1 MVYKDCLKEK
11 IDSWLC
17 SEREKILNEQI
28 PGSSDIT
35 TREIICDD
43 KLFIPIPWSRI
54 PQKEE
59 KNNKDLVA
67 QIVDTVLP
75 NKENLVLLGNP
86 GQGKTTILK
95 KVFIKL
101 IEKYI
106 NDEINEIPIYI
117 SFHDLPEIQEYN
129 ENNILFFHKFLKSR
143 YCDLPFS
150 DDNGKSLSLLSSK
163 KGIIYLLDG
172 LDEIT
177 TELDQNKI
185 NKSLT
190 NNIFNYFSILTCRI
204 EFYDTFLP
212 ESEIKRRYKNKIYI
226 LELKY
231 NKLLKKYISNFCEK
245 KGFPYKKISDLLKN
259 KPNIK
264 ELIICPLWLMMFLDI
279 VTDRNYFDRAYNL
292 KTWGIAKLYGVYIKK
307 WLKNEAAKKD
317 SFLNWRE
324 KDIRMKTL
332 TWNMYDKKESN
343 QLAYFMYQSSRFN
356 SEDIKEASKDLNGNL
371 DGRIVDDISFHAL
384 LTRGRYKNTEDNLSS
399 DNYYFI
405 HYSFQEY
412 YTALCIFEKMK
423 SEYESTKEAIRRLI
437 PFEIAKFLKDMLDN
451 NSSKNDKERIMNNL
465 QKVYQNCGG
474 VEKLNL
480 ILRQHASYYLAF
492 LKTKDATN
500 FLLEGYDNEKNKWVQ
515 RSMMVGLAIF
525 CNRSDIMEK
534 YIRMLYENEET
545 SKTNLIFHLVY
556 YGDLP
561 LEKMFEIKEVEVK
574 DFSRTIRAIIEHL
587 KNNKYKNSWVLDL
600 FTLRDLIRF
609 IRGKEV
615 FLNNDKYRETLKNF
629 VQKERKLQNN
639 ELLLTEIEVMKDA
652 LKGEINL

>member
-1 MVYKDCLKEK
+1 MVYKDCLKGNVK
-11 IDSWLC
+11 LWLC
-17 SEREKILNEQI
+17 REREKILNEQI

-67 QIVDTVLP
+67 QIIDTVLP

-101 IEKYI
+101 IDKYI
-106 NDEINEIPIYI
+106 SDKINRIPVYI
-117 SFHDLPEIQEYN
+117 SFHDLPELGKYGVNDIRFFQKFFDLRDYDFPFSY
-129 ENNILFFHKFLKSR
+129 NNI
-143 YCDLPFS
+143 
-150 DDNGKSLSLLSSK
+150 KSLSSNK
-163 KGIIYLLDG
+163 DIIYLLDG

-177 TELDQNKI
+177 TELNQTSI
-185 NKSLT
+185 NKNLKSI
-190 NNIFNYFSILTCRI
+190 IFNYFSILTCRS
-204 EFYDTFLP
+204 EFYDTFLS

-226 LELKY
+226 SELKY

-245 KGFPYKKISDLLKN
+245 KEFPYKNIYDLLDN
-259 KPNIK
+259 NPNIK

-279 VTDRNYFDRAYNL
+279 FTDWNYFGRANNL
-292 KTWGIAKLYGVYIKK
+292 KTWGIAELYGVYIEK

-317 SFLNWRE
+317 SFLNWR
-324 KDIRMKTL
+324 KKNIRMKKL
-332 TWNMYDKKESN
+332 SWYMYDKKESN
-343 QLAYFMYQSSRFN
+343 LLAYGSYQSSY
-356 SEDIKEASKDLNGNL
+356 IKRGHIFEALKDSNGNL
-371 DGRIVDDISFHAL
+371 DDKIINDISSHTL
-384 LTRGRYKNTEDNLSS
+384 LTRGRDKKKKDNLSS

-423 SEYESTKEAIRRLI
+423 SDYESTKDAIKRLI

-451 NSSKNDKERIMNNL
+451 NSSKNDKERITNNL
-465 QKVYQNCGG
+465 QEIYQNCGG

-492 LKTKDATN
+492 LKTRDATN
-500 FLLEGYDNEKNKWVQ
+500 FLLEGYDKEKNKWVK
-515 RSMMVGLAIF
+515 RSMIVGLANF
-525 CNRSDIMEK
+525 CNRSDIMKK
-534 YIRMLYENEET
+534 YIKMLYEDKET
-545 SKTNLIFHLVY
+545 SKINLAFHLVY

-561 LEKMFEIKEVEVK
+561 LEKMFGSKEAEVK
-574 DFSRTIRAIIEHL
+574 DCSRTIRAIIGHL
-587 KNNKYKNSWVLDL
+587 KNKKYKNSWVLDM
-600 FTLRDLIRF
+600 FTLNNLLQFNSGRKSIFDNNEHIKILKI
-609 IRGKEV
+609 
-615 FLNNDKYRETLKNF
+615 FLQKKRNLK
-629 VQKERKLQNN
+629 NN
-639 ELLLTEIEVMKDA
+639 ELLLREIK
-652 LKGEINL
+652 LIKGILGEEINL